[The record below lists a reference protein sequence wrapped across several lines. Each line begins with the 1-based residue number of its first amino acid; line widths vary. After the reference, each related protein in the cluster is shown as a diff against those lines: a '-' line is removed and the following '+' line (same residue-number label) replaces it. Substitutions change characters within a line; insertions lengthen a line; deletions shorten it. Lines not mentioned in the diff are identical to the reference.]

1 MVKKEVYL
9 QFGNRNKCITFESK
23 SGISDWN
30 NLREVMRQ
38 TAKKDEDLKRRLQNC
53 NIIFQ
58 KYKIKKSTG
67 ERILVDVDEY
77 EESEVEHDADLA
89 VVFCHLKDIS
99 KNQASEN
106 EIQVQDVFSM
116 QSSNPLFLD
125 LSTDVLKCHKILNDI
140 ESNDVNI
147 GNLND
152 EIVETYEIID
162 KNEESINL
170 EMRGTVTIKPTES
183 SPKRK
188 LNTKSKPEKV
198 RYLKFLH
205 FIFVDIM

>member
-38 TAKKDEDLKRRLQNC
+38 TAEKDEDLKRRLQNC

-67 ERILVDVDEY
+67 ERILVDVDED

-99 KNQASEN
+99 KNEASEN
-106 EIQVQDVFSM
+106 EMQVQNVFSM
-116 QSSNPLFLD
+116 QSPDPLFLD
-125 LSTDVLKCHKILNDI
+125 LSTDVLNKILNEI

-147 GNLND
+147 ENPNN
-152 EIVETYEIID
+152 EIVGTYEIIE

-188 LNTKSKPEKV
+188 
-198 RYLKFLH
+198 
-205 FIFVDIM
+205 